1 LGAEAIVRELFVTH
15 INVKDLARLL
25 HKLVAEHKHA
35 FTVDG
40 SESSVIEVIGLKG
53 GNFMGLKV

>member
-1 LGAEAIVRELFVTH
+1 MRELFVTH
-15 INVKDLARLL
+15 INVKGLARLL
-25 HKLVAEHKHA
+25 HELVAKHKHA

-53 GNFMGLKV
+53 GNFMRLEV

>member
-1 LGAEAIVRELFVTH
+1 MRELFVTY
-15 INVKDLARLL
+15 INVKGLARLL